1 LEGTGVIPDAAV
13 ALTLA
18 DLRAG
23 RDAAL
28 EEAQSRLARA
38 GGARR

>member
-1 LEGTGVIPDAAV
+1 VGVEPDLGV

-28 EEAQSRLARA
+28 EAAESLVSGA